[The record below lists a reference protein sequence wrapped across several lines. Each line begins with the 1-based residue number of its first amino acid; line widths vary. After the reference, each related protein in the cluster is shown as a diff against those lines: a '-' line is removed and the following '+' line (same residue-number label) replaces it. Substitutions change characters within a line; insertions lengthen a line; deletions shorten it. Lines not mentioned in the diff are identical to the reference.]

1 MLRERLPNRRFATT
15 FDIVAGALRYTTTVG
30 YYPDGRIGEIF
41 LDASKAGSDAD
52 SAARDSA
59 ITASIAMQFGAN
71 IETIRKALCPRRLRH
86 GSTSPSHGTVRSSG
100 LGRMSL
106 VAGSRRTSWRGASTA
121 AGSARN
127 AARTGRSPKLD
138 KPLPIKNCAI
148 V

>member
-15 FDIVAGALRYTTTVG
+15 FDVVAGALRYTTTVG

-71 IETIRKALCPRRLRH
+71 IETIRKALCRDA
-86 GSTSPSHGTVRSSG
+86 
-100 LGRMSL
+100 LGRAVGPL
-106 VAGSRRTSWRGASTA
+106 GAA
-121 AGSARN
+121 
-127 AARTGRSPKLD
+127 LD
-138 KPLPIKNCAI
+138 MLAQEGMQ
-148 V
+148 